1 MASVTNNKLMNLSN
15 TLTPKSDQLNADD
28 LIAGPRTIRITEVK
42 AGITPEQPVSIYFDG
57 DNGRPWKPSKGMRR
71 VLVALYGAESSAFVD
86 KRVTLFNEPSVTF
99 GPDTTGGIRISHASG
114 ITQPVT
120 IALTVKKGKRKPFI
134 VAPLPDFTS
143 HLEALKTAATAGNDA
158 LKAAWLAVP
167 ADIQAILRS
176 DVNNLKQT
184 K

>member
-1 MASVTNNKLMNLSN
+1 MNLAS
-15 TLTPKSDQLNADD
+15 TVAPKSDQLNADD
-28 LIAGPRTIRITEVK
+28 LITGPRTIRITAVS
-42 AGITPEQPVSIYFDG
+42 AGTPDQPVNVSFDG

-86 KRVTLFNEPSVTF
+86 KRLTLFNDPSVTF

-114 ITQPVT
+114 IAQPVT

-134 VAPLPDFTS
+134 VAPLPEFAS
-143 HLEALKTAATAGNDA
+143 HLEALKTAATGGVEA

-167 ADIQAILRS
+167 ADVQAILRT
-176 DVNNLKQT
+176 DVNNLKQS